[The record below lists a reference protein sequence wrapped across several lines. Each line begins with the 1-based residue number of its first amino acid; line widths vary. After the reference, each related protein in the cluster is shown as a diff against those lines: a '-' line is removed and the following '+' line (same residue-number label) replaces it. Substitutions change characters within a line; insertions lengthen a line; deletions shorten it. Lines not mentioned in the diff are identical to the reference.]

1 MPRLRLIEGLPKYEK
16 IDEAKAIAD
25 ALNIMKKGIDGRRS
39 RYLKIFSNRANSK
52 QEFLKHLERDTEF
65 LHISSHG
72 DRDKNNNTFLY
83 ITKKARIYPEEIKD
97 LKIKAKI
104 ILLNACLTSKKDMA
118 IAFLDA
124 GNPKFRFF
132 IAPKRAVSFNESFII
147 SLLFYRN
154 AFLKRINLNK
164 ELQVF
169 KALQKVYSLKDIKTN
184 YDFWSSSKK

>member
-39 RYLKIFSNRANSK
+39 RHLKIFSTRANTK
-52 QEFLKHLERDTEF
+52 QEFLKHLKRDTEF

-83 ITKKARIYPEEIKD
+83 ITKKARIYPEDIKD
-97 LKIKAKI
+97 LDIKAKI
-104 ILLNACLTSKKDMA
+104 IFLNACLTSKKDMA

-132 IAPKRAVSFNESFII
+132 IAPKRVVPFDESFMI

-154 AFLKRINLNK
+154 AFLHRINLNE

-169 KALQKVYSLKDIKTN
+169 KALQKVYSIQDIKTN